1 MAKKEKNADKSAKN
15 TSVLS
20 LIKKAGFEVSKQKTT
35 LWSESATIAEGVENF
50 DFYISTKY
58 EGSSYAIIREDDESI
73 LIPFYK
79 GEIDTD
85 DYSSIN
91 DKGLVAADDVDFSI
105 DIKEMVALRD
115 DEELGISKGDTCLR
129 AFVS

>member
-1 MAKKEKNADKSAKN
+1 MAKEKNAGKPAKN
-15 TSVLS
+15 TSVLG
-20 LIKKAGFEVSKQKTT
+20 LIKSAGFEVSKQKTT
-35 LWSESATIAEGVENF
+35 LWAEQAVLAENVEAF

-58 EGSSYAIIREDDESI
+58 EGSSYAIIREEDESI

-85 DYSSIN
+85 DYESSN
-91 DKGLVAADDVDFSI
+91 DKGLVASDDVDFSI

-115 DEELGISKGDTCLR
+115 DEELGITKGDKCLR